1 MIKIAPSI
9 LSADFGFMADA
20 AKALEASGADW
31 LHLDIMDGHFV
42 PNMSFGPQM
51 CKALRRNSKLH
62 FDVHLMV
69 EHPSDWV
76 EPFVEAGAD
85 SITFHVEAERH
96 IERQLSRIH
105 AKKIRA
111 GLVLNPA
118 TPVVMLEN
126 VLEYCD
132 LVLLMS
138 VNPGFGGQEFLELVL
153 KKISSLR
160 EMAVKRGI
168 MLDIEVDGGIN
179 ETTAKRCIEAG
190 ANVLVAGNAVFK
202 SADMAKTIA
211 ALRGEA

>member
-51 CKALRRNSKLH
+51 CKALRRHSRLL

-85 SITFHVEAERH
+85 SITFHVETERH
-96 IERQLSRIH
+96 IERQLSRIR

>member
-9 LSADFGFMADA
+9 LSADFGYMADA
-20 AKALEASGADW
+20 LKLLEASGADW

-42 PNMSFGPQM
+42 PNMSFGPLM
-51 CKALRRNSKLH
+51 CKALRRHSKLL

-76 EPFVEAGAD
+76 EPFIDAGAD

-96 IERQLSRIH
+96 IERLLSRIR
-105 AKKIRA
+105 AKNIRA

-118 TPVVMLEN
+118 TPVVMLED
-126 VLEYCD
+126 VLESCD

-153 KKISSLR
+153 KKIARLR
-160 EMAVKRGI
+160 EMAIKRGI
-168 MLDIEVDGGIN
+168 MLDIQVDGGIN
-179 ETTAKRCIEAG
+179 PRTAKLCIEAG
-190 ANVLVAGNAVFK
+190 ANVLIAGNAVFK

-211 ALRGEA
+211 ELRG